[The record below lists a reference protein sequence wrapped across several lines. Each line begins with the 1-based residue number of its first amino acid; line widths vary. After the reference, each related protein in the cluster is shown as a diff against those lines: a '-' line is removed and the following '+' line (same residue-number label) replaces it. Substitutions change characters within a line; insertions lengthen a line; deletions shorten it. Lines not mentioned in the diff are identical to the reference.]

1 MSWVQRVPYLA
12 GSILCGA
19 GVLSIL
25 QYPGDKFIFS
35 CFCIVIFTIGYSA
48 IKSNQYSHFFLGIT
62 WFLGFWA
69 KYFFHCL
76 TGDGYGEPVGAF
88 NNSVA
93 SWDAVFYLIA
103 IGGSGYLAGR
113 LLILPATNALTER
126 AMCQTINV
134 PRGWPKYRNLIWVGA
149 AVALALVLIANA
161 NLGILVR
168 GHVAKV
174 ILPWP
179 LGGLFAWITD
189 IGFALILS
197 LFLAWDRESGKGV
210 ERGFL
215 ALCIEGALFSLSTQ
229 SRGVFFFHTVPAIV
243 TEIPIFV
250 KTRALK
256 SFATLFVIWF
266 LIGSAVPT
274 ISTFIRLFGSDAVPT
289 TIQKTQERQSRTAP
303 TPEVLWNQFVTMAR
317 LLVVDRWTGLEGA
330 MASAAYSEKS
340 FGLFKEA
347 ALQRRT
353 YGMVDVY
360 TGKISQSG
368 FTEERAKI
376 YHYATPS
383 GPIAFLYFSGS
394 YWFVFW
400 GMALVAVLMSLTE
413 LAWRWLAREP
423 LLIAMSGLYLAFIVM
438 QISGGIVQS
447 ATGLLAV
454 TGFFFAIWC
463 SWRLV
468 RRPFRK
474 PATRL
479 AHIHDADI

>member
-1 MSWVQRVPYLA
+1 MPYLA

-25 QYPGDKFIFS
+25 QYPGDKFVFS
-35 CFCIVIFTIGYSA
+35 FFCIVIFTIGYSA
-48 IKSNQYSHFFLGIT
+48 IKSYQYSHFFLGII

-76 TGDGYGEPVGAF
+76 TGILYGEPVGAF
-88 NNSVA
+88 NNSAA
-93 SWDAVFYLIA
+93 SWDAVFCLIA

-134 PRGWPKYRNLIWVGA
+134 PRGWPNCRNLVWAGA
-149 AVALALVLIANA
+149 AVALAVALIANA

-174 ILPWP
+174 VLPWP
-179 LGGLFAWITD
+179 LGGLFAWMTD
-189 IGFALILS
+189 IGFALTLS
-197 LFLAWDRESGKGV
+197 LFLAWDRDSGKGV

-215 ALCIEGALFSLSTQ
+215 ALCIEGAVFSLSTL

-243 TEIPIFV
+243 TE
-250 KTRALK
+250 TRFFARRGALK
-256 SFATLFVIWF
+256 PLAMLFAIW
-266 LIGSAVPT
+266 LLVGSAIPA
-274 ISTFIRLFGSDAVPT
+274 ISTFIRLFGSDAIPT
-289 TIQKTQERQSRTAP
+289 TIQKLPEGQPGASP
-303 TPEVLWNQFVTMAR
+303 TSDVLWNQFATLAR
-317 LLVVDRWTGLEGA
+317 LLLVDRWTGLEGA
-330 MASAAYSEKS
+330 MASAAYPEKS
-340 FGLFKEA
+340 FELFKEA

-368 FTEERAKI
+368 FTKEAAQK

-383 GPIAFLYFSGS
+383 GPIGFLYFSGS
-394 YWFVFW
+394 YWVVFW
-400 GMALVAVLMSLTE
+400 GMAFVAILMSLTE
-413 LAWRWLAREP
+413 LAWLWLTKEP
-423 LLIAMSGLYLAFIVM
+423 LLVAMSGLYLAFIVL
-438 QISGGIVQS
+438 QISGSVIQS

-468 RRPFRK
+468 QIAINPPGVNPGGVTAPRSDR
-474 PATRL
+474 T
-479 AHIHDADI
+479 

>member
-1 MSWVQRVPYLA
+1 MSWAQRIPRFA

-48 IKSNQYSHFFLGIT
+48 IKSNEYSHFFLGII
-62 WFLGFWA
+62 WFIGFWT
-69 KYFFHCL
+69 KYFFHYVS
-76 TGDGYGEPVGAF
+76 GNGYNEPIGAF
-88 NNSVA
+88 NNSAA
-93 SWDAVFYLIA
+93 SWDAVFCLIA

-113 LLILPATNALTER
+113 LLILPATNALTKR
-126 AMCQTINV
+126 AMCQTVNV
-134 PRGWPKYRNLIWVGA
+134 PRGWPNYRNLVWAGA
-149 AVALALVLIANA
+149 SVALALVLIVNA

-168 GHVAKV
+168 GYVAKV
-174 ILPWP
+174 VLPWP

-197 LFLAWDRESGKGV
+197 LFLAWDRNSGKGV

-215 ALCIEGALFSLSTQ
+215 ALCIEGALFSLSTL
-229 SRGVFFFHTVPAIV
+229 SRGVFFFHTVPPIV
-243 TEIPIFV
+243 TETRIFIRM
-250 KTRALK
+250 RALK
-256 SFATLFVIWF
+256 PIATLFTIW
-266 LIGSAVPT
+266 LLVGLAIPT
-274 ISTFIRLFGSDAVPT
+274 TSTFIRLFGSDAIPT
-289 TIQKTQERQSRTAP
+289 TIQKTPERQSRTAP
-303 TPEVLWNQFVTMAR
+303 TSGVLWNQFATMTQ

-330 MASAAYSEKS
+330 MASAAYPEKS
-340 FGLFKEA
+340 FALFKEA

-368 FTEERAKI
+368 FTEEAAQK

-383 GPIAFLYFSGS
+383 GPIGFLYFSGS
-394 YWFVFW
+394 YWVVFG
-400 GMALVAVLMSLTE
+400 GMAFVAILMSLTE
-413 LAWRWLAREP
+413 LAWLWLTREP
-423 LLIAMSGLYLAFIVM
+423 LLVAMSGLYLAFIVL
-438 QISGGIVQS
+438 QISGSVIQS

-468 RRPFRK
+468 RRTFRK
-474 PATRL
+474 LQPAE
-479 AHIHDADI
+479 